1 MWRVAAF
8 GIALGVLLISGAQGE
23 EKTLDEQAIVES
35 SVDAFAEAFN
45 QQNVKALAEL
55 FTEEAEYVDSSGLVF
70 HGRSVIAAEFAA
82 AFSTREQGTT
92 SVELV
97 SIRPI
102 AKDAIVEEGVS
113 TFQPKGDG
121 PESHTRYV
129 AIHVKQ
135 SDDSWLIASV
145 RELEAGEMSHNA
157 RLHALSW
164 LLGAWHEDVDGSVVR
179 TEWKWSENGSYLL
192 SKFSVRQSTG
202 ESWEGSH
209 RIGWDAERQQFRSWV
224 FEANGGVMEGW
235 WRQNVDGSWSVALSG
250 VDASGIRRAVL
261 FTYEADGPEAIR
273 VSQSQRIVG
282 GFSLPGSVHRIVK
295 QPPTAN
301 VSAVDS
307 TTEK

>member
-1 MWRVAAF
+1 MWRVVAF
-8 GIALGVLLISGAQGE
+8 GIALGVLLISGAQGQ
-23 EKTLDEQAIVES
+23 EKMLDEQAIVEK
-35 SVDAFAEAFN
+35 SVEAFARAFN
-45 QQNVKALAEL
+45 QQDVKALAEL

-82 AFSTREQGTT
+82 AFSMREQGTT

-113 TFQPKGDG
+113 TFQPKGEG
-121 PESHTRYV
+121 PASQTRYV

-135 SDDSWLIASV
+135 NDGWQIASV
-145 RELEAGEMSHNA
+145 RELKAGEMTHHA
-157 RLHALSW
+157 RLYALSW

-179 TEWKWSENGSYLL
+179 TEWKWSDNGNYLL
-192 SKFSVRQSTG
+192 SNFAVRQGTG
-202 ESWEGSH
+202 EAWEGLH

-235 WRQNVDGSWSVALSG
+235 WRENVDGSWSVALSG
-250 VDASGIRRAVL
+250 VDAGGVRRSVL

-273 VSQSQRIVG
+273 VSQSQRVVG
-282 GFSLPGSVHRIVK
+282 GVSLPGSVHRIVK
-295 QPPTAN
+295 QPPA
-301 VSAVDS
+301 VSSASDN
-307 TTEK
+307 